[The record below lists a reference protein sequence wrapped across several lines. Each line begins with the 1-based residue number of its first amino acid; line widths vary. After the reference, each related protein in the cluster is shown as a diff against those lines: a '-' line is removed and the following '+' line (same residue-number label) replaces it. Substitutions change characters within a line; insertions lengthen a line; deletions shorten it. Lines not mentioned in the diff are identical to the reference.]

1 MQASPKYITRYTI
14 HRHIICVFV
23 LEPTLFPG
31 FILSAS
37 LVSTPEGGREG
48 EGEGGR
54 EGEKEKGER
63 DRMRKRDPPPP
74 PATHTLS
81 PH

>member
-1 MQASPKYITRYTI
+1 MQAIPKYITRYTI

-23 LEPTLFPG
+23 LEPTLFLG

-48 EGEGGR
+48 E
-54 EGEKEKGER
+54 KEKGGR
-63 DRMRKRDPPPP
+63 DRMRKRDAPPP